1 MDRNLEQSQDEKEQQ
16 DGSPTERRPRIP
28 SRLFGRKFIKTT
40 RLFAS
45 SKVLNSTIPTQNCDI
60 ITVFPPNTDDSV
72 LMWLLSRLKA
82 RTPQIHVLLRHL
94 KNTGVYVFYMT
105 AAYEELLK
113 GAEEIGLQKPLKSVY
128 GGGKKE
134 FMYDEQECFEG
145 VEDETGFFSS
155 QERQSIVYHM
165 LLNLRALE
173 GETLGKIKFLEGQ
186 SIVPLLESK
195 GIISK
200 VFPLHDHDCLQKL
213 RKSWV
218 QAFFRKQPLDDICNY
233 FGVMIALYFA
243 YLGNYTAWLCIPAF
257 VGVIIWFL
265 QQQSELIADS
275 CFVIFALLNMLWATL
290 YTEHWKRKSSL
301 LMYKWGTL
309 DKKDE
314 LLVDPR
320 PLYTGYL
327 IKSIVTGRQEP
338 YYPAW
343 KRYLFCYFISM
354 PVIGLCLMVVFFTML
369 LIFEFQEWINALIK
383 AEDIPAFSH
392 FLPKI
397 LLAVVIGIFD
407 EIYKKI
413 ATWLNYMENYRLEE
427 TYNNHLIIKLV
438 MFQFVNS
445 FLSLFYIAFYL
456 QDMDRLRDQ
465 LAALLITRQVIG
477 NIREAVVPYFLGKAK
492 LMKVGYEI
500 TGHMTPRTLEKEIQD
515 MVETRRRRRNAA
527 EKSETCLENRA
538 KAEFKKTDSSLILSQ
553 AEVEITMSRYEDT
566 FDDYLEMFIQYGYV
580 ILFSSSFPLAGL
592 CALLNNI
599 IEIRSD
605 AFKLCMNHQR
615 PFGRR
620 VQDIGTW
627 KDALEVMGA
636 IAVFVNCALIG
647 MAGQVQRLKPGM
659 DTTSTVLFLVVLEH
673 IVLALKFCIAYAIPD
688 IPKSVAT
695 EMARLEFCRR
705 EALKKLES
713 QHTMQK
719 DSADRHPAVSPS
731 SNVFSFKSDSSP
743 YAVAA
748 SLPRSSVPSSSSSS
762 SINRDGN
769 AQTGSTSSHSIPVG
783 RSSTSGTTS
792 QQSESDRRGG
802 SMTDTRSSFFH
813 TQFVQKNSNVREY
826 TTAQSFT
833 SSDISS
839 HLFNSSMK
847 CYAQPQSSVPDMQTK
862 SSSSTST
869 FTSCSEGSLSSS
881 KIVTQPSV
889 SYAKSVIGF
898 ANPNAKCPSKKEPD
912 S

>member
-1 MDRNLEQSQDEKEQQ
+1 MNYCYFPSKINSLPHEQQ
-16 DGSPTERRPRIP
+16 DKCEVQRCLST
-28 SRLFGRKFIKTT
+28 RLFGRKFIKTT

-45 SKVLNSTIPTQNCDI
+45 SKILNTTIPTQNCDI
-60 ITVFPPNTDDSV
+60 ITVFPPNTDDSI
-72 LMWLLSRLKA
+72 LMWLLARLKA
-82 RTPQIHVLLRHL
+82 RTPQIHVLLHHL
-94 KNTGVYVFYMT
+94 KNTGVCVFYMT
-105 AAYEELLK
+105 SSYEELLK

-145 VEDETGFFSS
+145 VEDERGFFSS

-200 VFPLHDHDCLQKL
+200 VFPLHDHDSLQKL

-218 QAFFRKQPLDDICNY
+218 QAFFRKQPLD
-233 FGVMIALYFA
+233 
-243 YLGNYTAWLCIPAF
+243 IPNLIRF
-257 VGVIIWFL
+257 SLL
-265 QQQSELIADS
+265 QLVADS

-327 IKSIVTGRQEP
+327 VKSVVTGRLEP

-343 KRYLFCYFISM
+343 KRYLFCYFVSM
-354 PVIGLCLMVVFFTML
+354 PIIGLCLMVVFFTML

-413 ATWLNYMENYRLEE
+413 AAWLNYMENYRLEE

-527 EKSETCLENRA
+527 EDVKSETYLENQG
-538 KAEFKKTDSSLILSQ
+538 KAELKKTDSSLILSQ

-605 AFKLCMNHQR
+605 AFKLCVNLQR

-647 MAGQVQRLKPGM
+647 MAGQVQRLKPGI
-659 DTTSTVLFLVVLEH
+659 DTTSTIILLVILEH

-719 DSADRHPAVSPS
+719 ESADRNSPVSPS
-731 SNVFSFKSDSSP
+731 SNSFKSDSSP
-743 YAVAA
+743 YAAAA
-748 SLPRSSVPSSSSSS
+748 SLPTRTVLSSSS
-762 SINRDGN
+762 SINRGI
-769 AQTGSTSSHSIPVG
+769 TSSHSISVG
-783 RSSTSGTTS
+783 RSSTSSTSGTTS
-792 QQSESDRRGG
+792 QQSKSDSRVG
-802 SMTDTRSSFFH
+802 SMTDSRSSFFH
-813 TQFVQKNSNVREY
+813 TQFVQKNSNVRDY
-826 TTAQSFT
+826 TTAQAST
-833 SSDISS
+833 SSDIPSR
-839 HLFNSSMK
+839 LFHSSMK
-847 CYAQPQSSVPDMQTK
+847 CYAQPQSSVSDMQTK
-862 SSSSTST
+862 SSSSPSPSSSA
-869 FTSCSEGSLSSS
+869 FTSCTEGSLSSS
-881 KIVTQPSV
+881 KSVTQPSLSS
-889 SYAKSVIGF
+889 SYTKSVIGF
-898 ANPNAKCPSKKEPD
+898 ANPIHNVHPNKELN